1 MSNLQAM
8 NLENAEAIIASKKTV
23 VLDFGA
29 AWCGPCKRIAPI
41 VEKFA
46 ADNAEKVD
54 AAYVD
59 IGVYPALAQKFGV
72 MGVPTVIVF
81 EGGKEKKRFGANL
94 SIQMLETELS

>member
-1 MSNLQAM
+1 M
-8 NLENAEAIIASKKTV
+8 ENADAIIASGKLV

-29 AWCGPCKRIAPI
+29 EWCGPCKRIAPI

-59 IGVYPALAQKFGV
+59 VGVYPALAQKFGV
-72 MGVPTVIVF
+72 MGVPTVIVLG
-81 EGGKEKKRFGANL
+81 GGKEKKRFGANL
-94 SIQMLETELS
+94 SLQMLEAEL

>member
-1 MSNLQAM
+1 MT
-8 NLENAEAIIASKKTV
+8 LENSDALVSSDKLV

-46 ADNAEKVD
+46 ADHAEKVD

-94 SIQMLETELS
+94 SIQMLEAELS

>member
-1 MSNLQAM
+1 M
-8 NLENAEAIIASKKTV
+8 NLENADSFLASNKLV

-46 ADNAEKVD
+46 ADHSEKVD

-81 EGGKEKKRFGANL
+81 ESGKEKKRFGANL
-94 SIQMLETELS
+94 SLQMLEAELT